1 MQSRMEFK
9 EATFYKA
16 SSSFHY
22 KGKGSILKPHTCCE
36 YPDSLLE
43 DGTPV
48 HTEAAPAGV
57 AAPQQP
63 GGPRRW
69 GDSAIRAGVP
79 QDLQRLKAASPS
91 LSALRRAVMPRWP
104 FDLEP
109 TIHARGAG

>member
-43 DGTPV
+43 DGT
-48 HTEAAPAGV
+48 
-57 AAPQQP
+57 
-63 GGPRRW
+63 
-69 GDSAIRAGVP
+69 
-79 QDLQRLKAASPS
+79 
-91 LSALRRAVMPRWP
+91 LSAQ
-104 FDLEP
+104 
-109 TIHARGAG
+109 ARLPA

>member
-43 DGTPV
+43 DGT
-48 HTEAAPAGV
+48 
-57 AAPQQP
+57 
-63 GGPRRW
+63 
-69 GDSAIRAGVP
+69 
-79 QDLQRLKAASPS
+79 
-91 LSALRRAVMPRWP
+91 LSAQARLPAYTTAPLLSRPWHALPPPPRP
-104 FDLEP
+104 RL
-109 TIHARGAG
+109 